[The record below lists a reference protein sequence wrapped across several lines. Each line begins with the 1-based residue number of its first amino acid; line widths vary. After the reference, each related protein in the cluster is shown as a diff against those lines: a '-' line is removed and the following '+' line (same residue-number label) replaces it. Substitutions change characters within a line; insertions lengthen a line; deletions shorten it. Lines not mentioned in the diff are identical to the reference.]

1 MTTTKT
7 STQIRTNR
15 VAATIERDGNRLGHV
30 VCKGRTFTA
39 SRKVGSEQDM
49 RRMATGF
56 RTVEAAAAWVA
67 KAGE

>member
-1 MTTTKT
+1 MTTTEI
-7 STQIRTNR
+7 SNQIRPNH
-15 VAATIERDGNRLGHV
+15 VAAIVTRDGNRLGHV
-30 VCKGRTFTA
+30 VSKGRTFRA

-67 KAGE
+67 KSVW